1 MPNIIRNLTLYLGGG
16 AQGPD
21 NVNITPPTQLTG
33 GGNPPGAFFPYAP
46 GELGGSFDLNNRT
59 YSLVQNDSGATSAT
73 PVGLVAANQ
82 VAFWKDKAAGI
93 VTNDKRFALNGTIS
107 NAAGNAIAGI
117 YRVAAGAG
125 NICCILARGVN
136 IPVASDGSGGG
147 GQTAVV
153 DTTAATARVS
163 PVAVG
168 TAPTYMTVGIMR
180 STPTGG
186 NVNVDVDIPTLP

>member
-1 MPNIIRNLTLYLGGG
+1 MPNTIRLETLFLGNN
-16 AQGPD
+16 ATPD
-21 NVNITPPTQLTG
+21 TMNTLPPTALTG
-33 GGNPPGAFFPYAP
+33 GGVPPGSNFPYAA
-46 GELGGSFDLNNRT
+46 GEVGGSFDLNNRT

-73 PVGLVAANQ
+73 PTGAVVANQ
-82 VAFWKDKAAGI
+82 VAFWKDKSAGI
-93 VTNDKRFALNGTIS
+93 VTNDKRFALNGTIT

-117 YRVAAGAG
+117 YRVAASAGA
-125 NICCILARGVN
+125 IICILSRGQN
-136 IPVASDGSGGG
+136 IAVASDGSGGG

-153 DTTAATARVS
+153 DTTVSTARVT
-163 PVAVG
+163 PVAIG

>member
-1 MPNIIRNLTLYLGGG
+1 MPNTNRLLTLFLGSN
-16 AQGPD
+16 ASPD
-21 NVNITPPTQLTG
+21 TVNIAPPTALTG
-33 GGNPPGAFFPYAP
+33 GGTPPGSYFPYAA

-73 PVGLVAANQ
+73 PTGAVAANQ

-117 YRVAAGAG
+117 YRVAATAGA
-125 NICCILARGVN
+125 IVCILSRGQS
-136 IPVASDGSGGG
+136 IAVASDSNGGG
-147 GQTAVV
+147 GQMAVV
-153 DTTAATARVS
+153 DITASTARVTN
-163 PVAVG
+163 VAVG
-168 TAPTYMTVGIMR
+168 TAPGYQVVGIMR
-180 STPTGG
+180 STPAGG